1 MENIADFYR
10 EQAEE
15 AAQYVNIG
23 YKSIKIREFVIDLA
37 DVLGER
43 YLVEYAVYN
52 AFMSEFPSVEVSRN
66 YFHTVCSRGFK
77 CFTDETNKTWIDTKL
92 VRDIKQRKRKAW
104 YLTYWWKFSTCCR
117 SLIADIVIDD

>member
-52 AFMSEFPSVEVSRN
+52 A
-66 YFHTVCSRGFK
+66 
-77 CFTDETNKTWIDTKL
+77 L
-92 VRDIKQRKRKAW
+92 
-104 YLTYWWKFSTCCR
+104 
-117 SLIADIVIDD
+117 

>member
-52 AFMSEFPSVEVSRN
+52 AFMSEFPSIEVSRN

>member
-52 AFMSEFPSVEVSRN
+52 AFMSEFPSIEVSRN

-104 YLTYWWKFSTCCR
+104 YLTY
-117 SLIADIVIDD
+117 

>member
-52 AFMSEFPSVEVSRN
+52 AFMSEFPSIEVSRN

-77 CFTDETNKTWIDTKL
+77 CFTDETNKTWIDTKR

-104 YLTYWWKFSTCCR
+104 YLTSWWKFSTCCP

>member
-52 AFMSEFPSVEVSRN
+52 AFMSEFPSIEVSRN

-104 YLTYWWKFSTCCR
+104 YLTYWWKFSTCCP